1 MTNTGRTHN
10 LVGEPVR
17 ADGFWGRSDGLH
29 TVQVIYSNFTGEFGV
44 QGTLETDPKPQDW
57 FFINLNSFSTVL
69 SPYVRFPENPLSLT
83 GDTGD
88 TGTRAFTFR
97 GNFVYLRAVLNRDYI
112 PEPSPTADVTG
123 LGQIDRV
130 LLSAWTT
137 ALLAV
142 LISQKAFPKLDAGCF
157 WQDLLNT
164 TNKYIRSS
172 RVRPLTVVF
181 AEFR

>member
-1 MTNTGRTHN
+1 MPTPTRKSVVMMTNTGRTHN

-130 LLSAWTT
+130 LLSA
-137 ALLAV
+137 
-142 LISQKAFPKLDAGCF
+142 
-157 WQDLLNT
+157 
-164 TNKYIRSS
+164 
-172 RVRPLTVVF
+172 
-181 AEFR
+181 